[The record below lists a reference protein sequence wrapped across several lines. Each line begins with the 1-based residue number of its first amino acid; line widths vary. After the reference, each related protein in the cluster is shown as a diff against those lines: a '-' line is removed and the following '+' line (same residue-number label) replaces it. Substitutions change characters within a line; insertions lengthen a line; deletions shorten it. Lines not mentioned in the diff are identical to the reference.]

1 MENLNPNSELALCI
15 MMPIVVI
22 TFFIMIGGGFEKRP
36 KKD

>member
-1 MENLNPNSELALCI
+1 MENLTPNAQLALCI
-15 MMPIVVI
+15 MLPIALI